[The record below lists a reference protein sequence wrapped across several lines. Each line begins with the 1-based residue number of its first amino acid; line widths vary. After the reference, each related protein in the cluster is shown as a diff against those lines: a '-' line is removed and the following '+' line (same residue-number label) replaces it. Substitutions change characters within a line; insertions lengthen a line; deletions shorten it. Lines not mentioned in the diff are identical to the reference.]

1 MQIDVLSLFPEMFSG
16 FLSSSIVARAIDKEA
31 IDVKLTDFRSFSTNK
46 HRKVDDYAYG
56 GFAGLV
62 LQAQPIWDALEALL
76 EQGPAPVIY
85 FTPQGRKLSQSIL
98 EHYAKLP
105 RVILLCGHYKELDQR
120 VRDMAVSDEI
130 SLGDYVLSG
139 GELAG
144 MVFIDGVARLQED
157 VLSDVQSAVSDSFSD
172 GKDGLGFPCYT
183 RPEEWMGVKV
193 PKELTSGDHAQI
205 EAWAQSQAR
214 SLTHTRRANEIQ
226 PKLKGPM
233 RLGSKS

>member
-144 MVFIDGVARLQED
+144 MVFIDGVARLQAG
-157 VLSDVQSAVSDSFSD
+157 VLTDAQSASSDSFSD
-172 GKDGLGFPCYT
+172 GKDSLGFPCYT

-193 PKELTSGDHAQI
+193 PQVLTSGDHAQI
-205 EAWAQSQAR
+205 EAWAQAQAQ
-214 SLTHTRRANEIQ
+214 SLTRTRKTNEAAS
-226 PKLKGPM
+226 KLKGPM
-233 RLGSKS
+233 RLSKS